1 MTPTEFSE
9 GLFLAESGSPEVTA
23 LARELVADARYPA
36 QYVLQHYL
44 SSTDEEA
51 RSKARNVLAELGE
64 LAIVPLAQSA
74 PQNDMNAEL
83 WAMRTMTAELMAQRR
98 RTASVLKDLL
108 AVRRAAQP
116 GVEGSAAD
124 QIPPGTRVC
133 DLAFILMHRLLHLEA
148 SPSTFFAMT
157 VADRDK
163 GIVEFQK
170 SRPFRYAFERQS

>member
-9 GLFLAESGSPEVTA
+9 ELFLAESGSPDITA
-23 LARELVADARYPA
+23 LASRLVADARYPA

-44 SSTDEEA
+44 SSADEDT
-51 RSKARNVLAELGE
+51 RSKARNVLAELGD

-74 PQNDMNAEL
+74 PQNDMNTEL

-98 RTASVLKDLL
+98 RTATLLKDLL

-116 GVEGSAAD
+116 AAEGTTAD

-133 DLAFILMHRLLHLEA
+133 DLAFILMHRLLHVEA
-148 SPSTFFAMT
+148 SPSTFFAMPA
-157 VADRDK
+157 ADRDK